1 MRMKHVQ
8 RVILGNTKV
17 AAPLS
22 KTAPR
27 PANAVAFFRV
37 SKKNQLLPLNAAD
50 CAFSNIRMKKEG
62 EHHNKSQPPKRSITC
77 PLKRGRSIHRPRLRK
92 PPVSSRTVGFPESG
106 WRP

>member
-8 RVILGNTKV
+8 RVILGNTRV

-62 EHHNKSQPPKRSITC
+62 EHHNKSQPPKRSIAC
-77 PLKRGRSIHRPRLRK
+77 PLKRGRSKSHS
-92 PPVSSRTVGFPESG
+92 VPEYAFQ
-106 WRP
+106 R